1 MRMLVLGGTRFLGRH
16 IAEHAVECGHDVTL
30 FHRGKSLPEGVPGAA
45 SIIGDRSS
53 DLNRIAGRYDA
64 VVDTCGFFP
73 RDVAASCRY
82 VRSSSPDAAYV
93 FISSINAYRDDCPP
107 GADESAPVWDTGD
120 PDATEITP
128 ENYGPLKA
136 SCERTVAE
144 AFAERAT
151 IVRPGLIVGPY
162 DGTDRFTYWV
172 RRVARGGTT
181 LAPGLPQRRVQLIDA
196 RDLAEWIVALLQ
208 ARRSGSF
215 NATGPGYDL
224 TMGALLDECRD
235 ELRSGAEFAWASE
248 EFLREHQVAPWTEMP
263 LFVPAEE
270 GQGWDTIS
278 SARAVAAGLAY
289 RPLRATVCDTWEW
302 DRGRDQSVP
311 MKSGITAER
320 EAALLAALAAGAERS
335 LMRP

>member
-16 IAEHAVECGHDVTL
+16 VAEHAVVRGHDVTL

-45 SIIGDRSS
+45 TIIGDRSS
-53 DLNRIAGRYDA
+53 DLHRIAGRYDA

-73 RDVAASCRY
+73 RDVTASCRY

-107 GADESAPVWDTGD
+107 GADESAPVWDAAD
-120 PDATEITP
+120 ADATEITP

-136 SCERTVAE
+136 LCERTVSE

-151 IVRPGLIVGPY
+151 IVRPGLIAGPY

-172 RRVARGGTT
+172 RRVAGGGKI
-181 LAPGLPQRRVQLIDA
+181 LVPGLPQRRVQLIDA

-208 ARRSGSF
+208 ARRSGTF
-215 NATGPGYDL
+215 NAAGPGHVL

-235 ELRSGAEFAWASE
+235 ELSSEAEFAWASE
-248 EFLREHQVAPWTEMP
+248 AFLCEHEVAPWTEMP
-263 LFVPAEE
+263 LFVPEEE

-289 RPLRATVCDTWEW
+289 RPLRTTVRDTWEW
-302 DRGRDQSVP
+302 DRGRDQSAP
-311 MKSGITAER
+311 LKSGITAER
-320 EAALLAALAAGAERS
+320 EAALLAALAASAERP